1 MQRSQRTIGQAAGNV
16 PTIGV
21 DVDEH
26 THYAHARYAMS
37 DEAGVIWFDPRD
49 GREKFRVPNVPADTD
64 LSLDECVL
72 THVTIHPKRA
82 LCQVVDPAEHEWVV
96 EYQYKTQEVFER
108 PPGVPD
114 REYTANYSKTE
125 TFDTV
130 SSARSSAADQCE
142 AYADAAYQNAVNA
155 RTSGD
160 TEEKREVGDE

>member
-1 MQRSQRTIGQAAGNV
+1 MQRSQRTIGQAAGTA

-21 DVDEH
+21 DVDER

-37 DEAGVIWFDPRD
+37 DEAGVIRFDPRD

-64 LSLDECVL
+64 LSLNERVL
-72 THVTIHPKRA
+72 THVTILPKRA

-96 EYQYKTQEVFER
+96 EYQFKTRELFER
-108 PPGVPD
+108 PPDVPD
-114 REYTANYSKTE
+114 REYTAYYSKNE
-125 TFDTV
+125 TFNTV

-155 RTSGD
+155 RTSD
-160 TEEKREVGDE
+160 DNEKKREVDDE